1 MKSNLLNFK
10 QVFLYMKIK
19 ATLLTIGDEI
29 LIGQIVDTNSAFIAK
44 QLNTIGI
51 EVEEIISVQDEMS
64 RIIEAFERG
73 ISKSDIVI
81 VTGGLGPTK
90 DDKTKAA
97 LCQFLNCELVQ
108 EPKIL
113 ENIVQLFVARGY
125 VKELNSLNQDQA
137 LIPEKSIFIQ
147 NKYGTAPCLWTT
159 INDKIIINLPG
170 VPFEMKGLMRDEII
184 PKLQDQFQS
193 EIIVHRDILVS
204 GIPESD
210 LAILL
215 EDWENNLPEFIHLA
229 YLPNRT
235 SIDLRFSAF
244 GTDKEFLQNE
254 IQHQINQ
261 FKLIAGEFLVSENS
275 GNAQQILGDI
285 LKEKGLTISTAESC
299 TGGNIASLITSVSGS
314 STYYFGTIVSY
325 NTSVKV
331 NLLNVNQSDID
342 EFTVVSEQIAEQMA
356 KGVRNQLKTD
366 ISISTTGVAGPNKGE
381 DGKEVGTVWISVT
394 NGHSTLNKKYFY
406 PYLDREEFI
415 KIVSNNALNL
425 AIQFVREEC

>member
-1 MKSNLLNFK
+1 
-10 QVFLYMKIK
+10 MKIK

-64 RIIEAFERG
+64 HIIEVFERG
-73 ISKSDIVI
+73 ISKSNIVI

-113 ENIVQLFVARGY
+113 ENIVQLFQTRGY
-125 VKELNSLNQDQA
+125 AKELNSLNQDQA
-137 LIPEKSIFIQ
+137 LIPEKSTFIQ

-184 PKLQDQFQS
+184 PRLQNQFQS
-193 EIIVHRDILVS
+193 ETIVHRDILVS

-210 LAILL
+210 LALL
-215 EDWENNLPEFIHLA
+215 IEDWENNLPEFIHLA

-244 GTDKEFLQNE
+244 GTNKEFLENE

-261 FKLIAGEFLVSENS
+261 FKLIAGEFLISENS
-275 GNAQQILGDI
+275 GSAQQVLGDI

-314 STYYFGTIVSY
+314 SAYYFGTIVSY
-325 NTSVKV
+325 DTSVKV

-342 EFTVVSEQIAEQMA
+342 EFTVVSELVAKEMA

-394 NGHSTLNKKYFY
+394 NGEKVLNQKYFY
-406 PYLDREEFI
+406 PYLDREDFI

>member
-1 MKSNLLNFK
+1 MLNFK
-10 QVFLYMKIK
+10 QVFLCMKIK

-51 EVEEIISVQDEMS
+51 EVEEIISVQDEMNH
-64 RIIEAFERG
+64 IIEAFQRG
-73 ISKSDIVI
+73 ISKSNIVI

-108 EPKIL
+108 EPKVL
-113 ENIVQLFVARGY
+113 ENIIQLFRTRGY
-125 VKELNSLNQDQA
+125 AKELNSLNQDQG
-137 LIPEKSIFIQ
+137 LIPEKSTFIQ
-147 NKYGTAPCLWTT
+147 NKYGTAPCLWTI

-170 VPFEMKGLMRDEII
+170 VPFEMKGLIRDEII
-184 PKLQDQFQS
+184 PRLQNQFQS
-193 EIIVHRDILVS
+193 ETIVHRDILVS

-210 LAILL
+210 LALL
-215 EDWENNLPEFIHLA
+215 VEEWENNLPQFIHLA

-244 GTDKEFLQNE
+244 GTNKELLQNE
-254 IQHQINQ
+254 IQYQINQ

-275 GNAQQILGDI
+275 GNAQQVLGDI

-299 TGGNIASLITSVSGS
+299 TGGSIASLITSVSGS
-314 STYYFGTIVSY
+314 SAYYFGTIVSY
-325 NTSVKV
+325 DTSVKV

-342 EFTVVSEQIAEQMA
+342 EFTVVSEQVAEQMA

-381 DGKEVGTVWISVT
+381 DGKEVGIAWVSVT
-394 NGHSTLNKKYFY
+394 NGEKVLNQKYFY
-406 PYLDREEFI
+406 PYLDREDFI

-425 AIQFVREEC
+425 TIQFVREEPFVIK

>member
-1 MKSNLLNFK
+1 
-10 QVFLYMKIK
+10 MKIK

-51 EVEEIISVQDEMS
+51 EVEEIISVQDEMNH
-64 RIIEAFERG
+64 IIEAFERG
-73 ISKSDIVI
+73 ISKSEIVI

-97 LCQFLNCELVQ
+97 LCQFLDCELVQ

-113 ENIVQLFVARGY
+113 ENIVQLFQARGY
-125 VKELNSLNQDQA
+125 TKELNSLNQDQA
-137 LIPEKSIFIQ
+137 LIPEKSTFIQ

-184 PKLQDQFQS
+184 PRLQNQFQS
-193 EIIVHRDILVS
+193 ETIVHRDILVS

-210 LAILL
+210 LALL
-215 EDWENNLPEFIHLA
+215 VEEWENNLPEFIHLA

-244 GTDKEFLQNE
+244 GTNKEFLQNE

-261 FKLIAGEFLVSENS
+261 FKLIAGDYLISENS
-275 GNAQQILGDI
+275 GSVQQVLGDI

-299 TGGNIASLITSVSGS
+299 TGGNIASLITSVLGS
-314 STYYFGTIVSY
+314 SAYYFGTIVSY
-325 NTSVKV
+325 DTSVKV
-331 NLLNVNQSDID
+331 NLLNVNPSDIN
-342 EFTVVSEQIAEQMA
+342 EFTVVSKQVAEQMA

-394 NGHSTLNKKYFY
+394 NGEKVLNQKYFY
-406 PYLDREEFI
+406 PYLDREDFI

>member
-1 MKSNLLNFK
+1 MLNFK
-10 QVFLYMKIK
+10 QVFLCMKIK

-64 RIIEAFERG
+64 HIIEAFERG
-73 ISKSDIVI
+73 ISKSEIVI

-90 DDKTKAA
+90 DDKTKTA
-97 LCQFLNCELVQ
+97 LCQFLGCELIR
-108 EPKIL
+108 EPQIL
-113 ENIVQLFVARGY
+113 ENIVQLFHARGY
-125 VKELNSLNQDQA
+125 TKELNSLNQDQA
-137 LIPEKSIFIQ
+137 LIPEKSTFIQ
-147 NKYGTAPCLWTT
+147 NKYGTAPCLWTS
-159 INDKIIINLPG
+159 INNKIIINLPG

-184 PKLQDQFQS
+184 PNLQNQFQS
-193 EIIVHRDILVS
+193 ETIVHRDILVS

-210 LAILL
+210 LAILI
-215 EDWENNLPEFIHLA
+215 EEWENNLPEFIHLA

-244 GTDKEFLQNE
+244 GTNKEFLQNE

-261 FKLIAGEFLVSENS
+261 FKLIVGDYLISENS
-275 GNAQQILGDI
+275 GSVQQVLGDV
-285 LKEKGLTISTAESC
+285 LREKGLTISTAESC

-314 STYYFGTIVSY
+314 SAYYFGTIVSY
-325 NTSVKV
+325 DSSVKV
-331 NLLNVNQSDID
+331 NMLNVNQSDID
-342 EFTVVSEQIAEQMA
+342 EFTVVSEQVSEQMA

-381 DGKEVGTVWISVT
+381 DGREVGTVWISVT
-394 NGHSTLNKKYFY
+394 NGHSTLNKTYFY
-406 PYLDREEFI
+406 PYLDREDFI

-425 AIQFVREEC
+425 AIQFVREDC

>member
-1 MKSNLLNFK
+1 
-10 QVFLYMKIK
+10 MKIK

-64 RIIEAFERG
+64 HIIEVFERG

-97 LCQFLNCELVQ
+97 LCQFLNCELIQ

-113 ENIVQLFVARGY
+113 ENIVQLFQARGY
-125 VKELNSLNQDQA
+125 AKELNSLNQDQA
-137 LIPEKSIFIQ
+137 LIPEKSTFIQ

-184 PKLQDQFQS
+184 PRLQNQFQS
-193 EIIVHRDILVS
+193 ETIVHRDILIS

-210 LAILL
+210 LALL
-215 EDWENNLPEFIHLA
+215 VEEWENNLPEFIHLA

-244 GTDKEFLQNE
+244 GTNKEFLENE

-261 FKLIAGEFLVSENS
+261 FKLIAGDYLISENS
-275 GNAQQILGDI
+275 GSAQQVLGDI
-285 LKEKGLTISTAESC
+285 LQEKRLTISTAESC

-314 STYYFGTIVSY
+314 SAYYFGTIVSY
-325 NTSVKV
+325 DTSVKV
-331 NLLNVNQSDID
+331 NLLDVNQSDID
-342 EFTVVSEQIAEQMA
+342 EFTVVSEQVAEQMA

-394 NGHSTLNKKYFY
+394 NGEKVLNQKYFY
-406 PYLDREEFI
+406 PYLDREDFI

>member
-1 MKSNLLNFK
+1 MLNFK
-10 QVFLYMKIK
+10 QVFLCMKIK

-44 QLNTIGI
+44 QLNTIGV

-64 RIIEAFERG
+64 HIIEVFERG

-97 LCQFLNCELVQ
+97 LCQFLDCELIQ

-113 ENIVQLFVARGY
+113 ENIVQLFQARGY
-125 VKELNSLNQDQA
+125 TKELNSLNQDQA
-137 LIPEKSIFIQ
+137 LIPEKSTFIQ

-184 PKLQDQFQS
+184 PRLQNQFQS
-193 EIIVHRDILVS
+193 ETIVHRDILVS

-210 LAILL
+210 LALL
-215 EDWENNLPEFIHLA
+215 VENWENNLPEFIHLA

-244 GTDKEFLQNE
+244 GTNKEFLQNE
-254 IQHQINQ
+254 VQYQINQ
-261 FKLIAGEFLVSENS
+261 FKLIAGDYLISENS
-275 GNAQQILGDI
+275 GSAQQVLGDI
-285 LKEKGLTISTAESC
+285 LQEKRLTISTAESC

-314 STYYFGTIVSY
+314 SAYYFGTIVSY
-325 NTSVKV
+325 DTSVKV
-331 NLLNVNQSDID
+331 NLLNVNQSNID
-342 EFTVVSEQIAEQMA
+342 EFTVVSEQVAEQMA
-356 KGVRNQLKTD
+356 KGVRNQLKTE

-381 DGKEVGTVWISVT
+381 DGKEVGTAWISVT
-394 NGHSTLNKKYFY
+394 NGHSTWNKKYFY
-406 PYLDREEFI
+406 PYLDREDFI